1 MTTPS
6 TMPTWDSIFREQGY
20 LFVDPHPDMARI
32 AVLFKEH
39 GVKRVLDL
47 GCGTGRHLV
56 YLSRLDFQMDGLDSS
71 SHALALSNRW
81 LDEEGLSASLREHL
95 IERPFPYP
103 DGMFDALISIQVIH
117 HNLLKDIVFTVSEIE
132 RVLKPGA
139 FVFITVPTLGLK
151 RENHE
156 EDWQLRQVE
165 DGTYIPMG
173 GRESGIPHHYFTENE
188 LREVFGSFEILE
200 IFLDSTGHRC
210 LLGSKRV

>member
-1 MTTPS
+1 
-6 TMPTWDSIFREQGY
+6 MPTWDKIFREHGY
-20 LFVDPHPDMARI
+20 FFLDPHPEMSRL
-32 AVLFKEH
+32 AVLFRGH

-56 YLSRLDFQMDGLDSS
+56 YLSRLGFQMDGIDSS
-71 SHALALSNRW
+71 SHALALSNRR

-95 IERPFPYP
+95 MEQPFPYP
-103 DGMFDALISIQVIH
+103 DESFDALISIQVIH

-139 FVFITVPTLGLK
+139 FVFITVPTLGPK
-151 RENHE
+151 PENPE

-165 DGTYIPMG
+165 DGTYIPMCG
-173 GRESGIPHHYFTENE
+173 PESGIPHHYFTENE
-188 LREVFGSFEILE
+188 LREVFSSFEILE
-200 IFLDSTGHRC
+200 VFIDSTDHRC